1 VNIHKVNMAFNIYNE
16 EPSFYHINFLAII
29 FIETNNP
36 IFLLIHLSQKSFFY
50 TGYLGTMYED
60 THETIEWIE
69 INKKILYY
77 LFGIFCAIINK
88 ILIFKIDQMR
98 EAIAP
103 HEL

>member
-1 VNIHKVNMAFNIYNE
+1 
-16 EPSFYHINFLAII
+16 
-29 FIETNNP
+29 
-36 IFLLIHLSQKSFFY
+36 
-50 TGYLGTMYED
+50 MYED

-69 INKKILYY
+69 INKKISYY
-77 LFGIFCAIINK
+77 LFGIFCAVINK